1 MSLQIL
7 NDENVSGD
15 ISAETC
21 DFLFSLPE
29 LTGRSSVFCTSQKE
43 NVPPKNTA
51 KTMKVTFQTP
61 LRDPQTKRILSPNMT
76 NQLENCF
83 TLDDGTNDLKNSQ
96 LPASRCEKN
105 QQVTNEIDSKTMSEE
120 LQRQETN
127 PAPYPDDLLPV
138 KSSGSY
144 NIDFDILDDFDPF
157 VTSSQIPRSFE
168 SLRSEIVLE
177 EINCYSLDNTLPLIS
192 EGFKESPRI
201 KSSGSPEKT
210 LEKSCDSIRSASLVD
225 KSTNEINRDP
235 ALEDESDS
243 NVVIQNLIV
252 NEMVPNK
259 EEQKLS
265 LVSEQPE
272 EPLSNTVQDPQS
284 ASVSTHLP
292 ASNSD
297 FVNNDEKKVIDSE
310 LPNLPLA
317 EEKPVQAVGPLKC
330 QPIKLEFD
338 FSDNITVKPPPSK
351 LGKGPAVKP
360 LSKKPPITQR
370 NVTKN
375 LAKENKC
382 QDKENIDPLPKGSY
396 TLDWDKLND
405 PNFNPFGEK
414 AKPSTF
420 DRQKSSNETAQH
432 QENHIAQ
439 KDCPST
445 EEQNSVTVIDDIS
458 RSQQVIPV
466 ALTADKSVLPVVETL
481 IAVNQAE
488 ADAVQHQ
495 EKTENSSD
503 TSVDTS
509 SQVSPLLTTDSQLH
523 QKDEF
528 DASAKIEAAI
538 SEEDFKSPSQVLG
551 MDIAIDYLEQFGT
564 SSFKESALRKQSL
577 YLKFDPLLKDSPD
590 KLAPVTT
597 ETTSSLPD
605 VLTSKHSQKN
615 NQDNAKLD
623 EFDFLGTLN
632 IPVIEPP
639 PRDGPECLDILD
651 IPVTVT
657 SLPISVD
664 SIIDVLKYSQ
674 KDMDVA
680 VEKVKQEVKE
690 KEMQIQELEDKHKKF
705 YVKYLE
711 MGKIV
716 EEYEGM
722 ITQMIADS
730 QKEKEVT
737 KAEIQKISEEKQQI
751 TADLNSME
759 KSFSDLFK
767 RLEKQREALE
777 GFQKNEEAL
786 KKCAQDYLLR
796 IEKGEQRYQA
806 LKAHAEEKLNA
817 ANEEIAQVRSKAKAE
832 TLALQA
838 NLRKEQMRVQ
848 SLEKT
853 LEQKT
858 KENDEL
864 TKICDD
870 LISKMEKI

>member
-15 ISAETC
+15 ITAETC
-21 DFLFSLPE
+21 DFLFLLPE

-61 LRDPQTKRILSPNMT
+61 LRDPQTNRILSPNMT
-76 NQLENCF
+76 RQLENCF
-83 TLDDGTNDLKNSQ
+83 TLDDGTDDLKNSQ
-96 LPASRCEKN
+96 LPTSRCEKN
-105 QQVTNEIDSKTMSEE
+105 QQVTKEVDSKTTSEE

-127 PAPYPDDLLPV
+127 PAPYPDDVLPV
-138 KSSGSY
+138 KSSDSY
-144 NIDFDILDDFDPF
+144 NIDLDILDDFNPF
-157 VTSSQIPRSFE
+157 VTSSQIPRSYE
-168 SLRSEIVLE
+168 SLLKSEIVLEE
-177 EINCYSLDNTLPLIS
+177 EINCYSLDNTLPFIS
-192 EGFKESPRI
+192 EGFKESPGI
-201 KSSGSPEKT
+201 KSSKSPGKT
-210 LEKSCDSIRSASLVD
+210 LEKTCDSIRSASLVD

-235 ALEDESDS
+235 ALKDDSDG

-259 EEQKLS
+259 EQKSS
-265 LVSEQPE
+265 LHSGQPE
-272 EPLSNTVQDPQS
+272 EPLSNTAQDPQS

-292 ASNSD
+292 ACNPD

-310 LPNLPLA
+310 LPNFPLA
-317 EEKPVQAVGPLKC
+317 EEKPVQAVGPLKY

-338 FSDNITVKPPPSK
+338 FSDNITLKPPPSK

-360 LSKKPPITQR
+360 LSKKPPVTQG

-375 LAKENKC
+375 LAKENTC

-420 DRQKSSNETAQH
+420 DRQKSSNETTQH

-458 RSQQVIPV
+458 RNQQVIIPV
-466 ALTADKSVLPVVETL
+466 AATADKSVLPVVETL
-481 IAVNQAE
+481 IAV
-488 ADAVQHQ
+488 DQ

-503 TSVDTS
+503 TSVGTS
-509 SQVSPLLTTDSQLH
+509 IQVSPLLTTDSELH
-523 QKDEF
+523 QKEELDT
-528 DASAKIEAAI
+528 SAKIKAAI

-551 MDIAIDYLEQFGT
+551 TDIEIDYLEQFGT
-564 SSFKESALRKQSL
+564 SLFKESALRKQSL
-577 YLKFDPLLKDSPD
+577 YLKFDPLLKESPN
-590 KLAPVTT
+590 KLDPVTT
-597 ETTSSLPD
+597 ATTNSLPD
-605 VLTSKHSQKN
+605 FMTSKQSQKN

-632 IPVIEPP
+632 IPVIGPP
-639 PRDGPECLDILD
+639 PLDGPECLDILD
-651 IPVTVT
+651 IPVPVPG
-657 SLPISVD
+657 LPVSVD

-777 GFQKNEEAL
+777 GYQKNEEAL

-806 LKAHAEEKLNA
+806 LKAHAEEKLNS